1 MTFKDSVTHQNTS
14 VNATNYALNT
24 VSGPLNFIKYSD
36 ATYEYY
42 CETPPGPN
50 VSRSSPIWSVTRK
63 TIATGD
69 MVMAGR
75 GQPEHAATNLATVAA
90 LTYTLGA

>member
-1 MTFKDSVTHQNTS
+1 MTFKDSITHQNS
-14 VNATNYALNT
+14 ALNASNFALHT
-24 VSGPLNFIKYSD
+24 VSDPLNFITYSD

-42 CETPPGPN
+42 CETPPGPS
-50 VSRSSPIWSVTRK
+50 VARSSAIWRVARK

-69 MVMAGR
+69 VIYAGT
-75 GQPEHAATNLATVAA
+75 GKPEHAATNIATVAA